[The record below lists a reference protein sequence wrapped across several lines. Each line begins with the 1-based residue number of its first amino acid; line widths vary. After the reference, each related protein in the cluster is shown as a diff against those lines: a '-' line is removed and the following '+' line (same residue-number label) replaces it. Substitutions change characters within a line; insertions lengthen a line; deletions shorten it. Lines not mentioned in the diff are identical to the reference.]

1 MANIEI
7 VAQTAAKVA
16 AEISAPLQ
24 ARTVEEA
31 IGNWA
36 SCYDSVLNRI
46 LAANNNKDRKT
57 TGGRAIPIVSQET
70 MKVKLDEAIRAGA
83 KVDSNIIHG

>member
-24 ARTVEEA
+24 ARSVEEA
-31 IGNWA
+31 LSNWA

-46 LAANNNKDRKT
+46 LAVNTKERKT
-57 TGGRAIPIVSQET
+57 TGGRAVPIISQDS
-70 MKVKLDEAIRAGA
+70 MKSRLEDAIRAGT
-83 KVDSNIIHG
+83 KVDTNIIHG